1 MREDFWHVDWDKEF
15 SDEIQEDEIALFE
28 KLAKEIVERRLTV
41 PALMLVE
48 SFKPLNWVSS
58 QLMLLVEPITVY
70 LFNIKELQILRR
82 AFQKRDAMELFAKKI
97 EAADSLYGP
106 KKKKRSSDE

>member
-15 SDEIQEDEIALFE
+15 SDELQEDEIALFE
-28 KLAKEIVERRLTV
+28 RLAKEVVERSLTV
-41 PALMLVE
+41 PAFMLIE
-48 SFKPLNWVSS
+48 SFKPLNWVGS
-58 QLMLLVEPITVY
+58 QLMLLIEPITVY
-70 LFNIKELQILRR
+70 MFNIKEFQTLRR
-82 AFQKRDAMELFAKKI
+82 AFQKRDAMEVFAQKI